1 MGVGMMTRKIRLS
14 ALVAGALL
22 VAGCGGG
29 GGPSGS
35 NPSGTTAAPASSA
48 PPAATTD
55 PAVATTV
62 EGGGYVSVVTD
73 EIIDNP
79 DFDALEQ
86 RILGVV
92 SEVGLPGA
100 SLLVV
105 HAGELVE
112 QQTWGE
118 YALDTKVPIASASK
132 WFSGAL
138 LMTLVD
144 EGLLA
149 LDEPVSTYVEELDG
163 TPHGRIT
170 LRQMLSFTTGLISD
184 DLVPCYSSP
193 DSTLQ
198 ECAVQF
204 VRERLAHQP
213 GAQYRYHSGHL
224 MMAGAL
230 AEIVTGQSFEELF
243 QERIAVPLGMT
254 STRFLHNKDPSRVPV
269 TFPNPAG
276 GAVSTLGDYARFLE
290 MLVNGGL
297 APDGTRILTP
307 ESIAEMETNQTEG
320 LPMRGSAFR
329 VNTKAPYGLAHWI
342 DWTYPDGSTMVD
354 SSPGKFGFRGWI
366 DRENDVFG
374 VYMVVDQSE
383 DNDPD
388 STPAGG
394 SWIYEMSAEAVGGA
408 LPQAIY
414 PHRR

>member
-1 MGVGMMTRKIRLS
+1 MKGRSSVLFFTGVM
-14 ALVAGALL
+14 LVGTS
-22 VAGCGGG
+22 CGGG
-29 GGPSGS
+29 SS
-35 NPSGTTAAPASSA
+35 SQSSADEASTSAVTTA
-48 PPAATTD
+48 PPTTGAEIGVTNPDGATGSYT
-55 PAVATTV
+55 
-62 EGGGYVSVVTD
+62 SVITD
-73 EIIDNP
+73 ETVDNP
-79 DFDALEQ
+79 AFDALEK
-86 RILGVV
+86 RIQDTVT
-92 SEVGLPGA
+92 EIGLPGA

-105 HAGELVE
+105 HSGELVE

-118 YALDTKVPIASASK
+118 YTLDTKVPIASASK

-144 EGLLA
+144 DGLLE
-149 LDEPVSTYVEELDG
+149 LDEPVQSYVAELQG
-163 TPHGRIT
+163 TPHGRLT
-170 LRQMLSFTTGLISD
+170 LRQMLSFTTGLVSED
-184 DLVPCYSSP
+184 RVPCYASA
-193 DSTLQ
+193 DFTLQ
-198 ECAVQF
+198 ECVLQF
-204 VRERLAHQP
+204 VKQPLAHQP

-230 AEIVTGQSFEELF
+230 AELVTGQSFEELF
-243 QERIAVPLGMT
+243 QERIAVPLGMS
-254 STRFLHNKDPSRVPV
+254 STRFLHNKDPARTPV

-290 MLVNGGL
+290 MLVNDGL
-297 APDGTRILTP
+297 APNGTRILTP

-329 VNTKAPYGLAHWI
+329 VNTKAPYGLGHWI

-366 DRENDVFG
+366 DRANGIFG

-388 STPAGG
+388 STSAGG
-394 SWIYEMSAEAVGGA
+394 SWIYEMSAEAVGGS
-408 LPQAIY
+408 LPPAIY